1 MTTSLPP
8 DTADCARIAEVSLHR
23 HAVSRTNAHIPFLP
37 LKSRSLRVR
46 TVLVVVILEPGR
58 SDAYRMRVLC
68 PISRHFVTLV
78 HANDMTFTLD

>member
-8 DTADCARIAEVSLHR
+8 NTPDCSRIAKVSLRR
-23 HAVSRTNAHIPFLP
+23 HAVSGTNAHIPFFP
-37 LKSRSLRVR
+37 FKSRLLHVR